1 MQLNQRWS
9 KERLCTLV
17 APGLPTPFIERPGT
31 LRRLRALGVRPRPSR
46 SSGESPGLMQSS
58 GREVVASATAHVA
71 SVFGCAASS
80 FVGRARV
87 PATRTYVYAVLGA
100 YHEDDVRTNCPISL
114 SKWRFPPIP
123 QSVTFLP
130 AGSASSRVLS
140 GPTDAEA
147 EHEFPTN
154 SGALVELPTSLC

>member
-1 MQLNQRWS
+1 
-9 KERLCTLV
+9 
-17 APGLPTPFIERPGT
+17 
-31 LRRLRALGVRPRPSR
+31 
-46 SSGESPGLMQSS
+46 MQSS

-154 SGALVELPTSLC
+154 SGALVELPTSLCSTGPVPISLPTWLILPGAWKQGRRRRRAPPSVPSATSRSSSRLAFPF